1 MQLHSLDNLRCFLA
15 AARLLNFS
23 KASKLVALTPAA
35 FGQRLKQLEEQ
46 VGEPLFV
53 RTTRSVYITD
63 AGARMLPWA
72 ERCVAASDGCL
83 EAVRGNAE
91 LPPVD
96 ITIGTRHELGMSWL
110 LPRLDELAALRSGLN
125 LHLYVGSGTD
135 LLLRTRVLEI
145 DCAVTSSRFSDPK
158 LDAFRLHREDY
169 VLCASPALLQRL
181 PLSRPAQARAHT
193 LLDISEDLPLF
204 GYWRDSPRGGDRLNF
219 GQLMRLG
226 GIDMI
231 RQRVLAGKGVAVLP
245 AYLVRKDLEH
255 KRLSRLFANVKPL
268 SDHFRLVF
276 RRQDPRR
283 PIFQLLADGMLEF
296 PLS

>member
-1 MQLHSLDNLRCFLA
+1 MQLHSIDSLRCFLA

-46 VGEPLFV
+46 VGQPLFV
-53 RTTRSVYITD
+53 RSTRSVFITD

-72 ERCVAASDGCL
+72 ERCVVAAEGCL
-83 EAVRGNAE
+83 EAARGDAD
-91 LPPVD
+91 LPPLD

-110 LPRLDELAALRSGLN
+110 LPRLDELAAVRSGLN

-169 VLCASPALLQRL
+169 VLCASPELIERS
-181 PLSRPAQARAHT
+181 PLSRPAHASQHT
-193 LLDISEDLPLF
+193 LFDISEDLPLF
-204 GYWRDSPRGGDRLNF
+204 RYWRDAPRGGDRLKF
-219 GQLMRLG
+219 GWLVRMG

-231 RQRVLAGKGVAVLP
+231 RQRVLAAKGVAVLP
-245 AYLVRKDLEH
+245 EYLVKKDLEQ
-255 KRLSRLFANVKPL
+255 KRLVRLFANVKPL
-268 SDHFRLVF
+268 HDHFRLVF

-283 PIFQLLADGMLEF
+283 PVFEVLAKGLLKF
-296 PLS
+296 PLR